1 MKQRSAILFILFLV
15 LPECTFAGKYTAD
28 FLSIGVSPRASGLGG
43 AFVAVSADGTAF
55 LWNPTGIVGASKEI
69 HAMAATQFGGVQNPL
84 GRLDHLGITLP
95 IYKAAIAFNYVRF
108 SVDDIPIYPELK
120 GENIAQRLRDPALR
134 PDGTPDGYL
143 SDTEEAY
150 IFTFVKDNQKMV
162 DLGWL
167 YSKFK
172 IDVPVG
178 LNLKILHTKI
188 GRYSA
193 SGMSL
198 DMGFQVRLG
207 LDDFFNSRKL
217 GKLVLGL
224 SWQNLTQSSLSW
236 STHHHDVMKRSL
248 GWGLSYMQPLPRY
261 NSHLLVV
268 IGKSFSRLPGFG
280 IEWNYR
286 NRMELRIGSREKHV
300 AFGAGFFFWRFHINY
315 ALETHELNASH
326 RLGLSYYFWPGFG
339 K

>member
-1 MKQRSAILFILFLV
+1 MKRKRVILFFLFLI
-15 LPECTFAGKYTAD
+15 LPEWVFAGKYTAD

-43 AFVAVSADGTAF
+43 AFVAVSSDGTAF
-55 LWNPTGIVGASKEI
+55 LWNPAGIAGVSKEI
-69 HAMAATQFGGVQNPL
+69 HAMAATQFGGFKNPL

-143 SDTEEAY
+143 SDAEEAY
-150 IFTFVKDNQKMV
+150 IFTFVKDNQKSL

-172 IDVPVG
+172 IDIPVG

-188 GRYSA
+188 GHYSA

-207 LDDFFNSRKL
+207 LNDFFDSRKL
-217 GKLVLGL
+217 GKLVLGFN
-224 SWQNLTQSSLSW
+224 WQNLTQSSLSW
-236 STHHHDVMKRSL
+236 STHHHDVLKHSL
-248 GWGLSYMQPLPRY
+248 GWGLSYLQSLPRY
-261 NSHLLVV
+261 HSQLLLVM
-268 IGKSFSRLPGFG
+268 GKSFFMPLGFG

-286 NRMELRIGSREKHV
+286 NRMSLRVGSHAKHV
-300 AFGAGFFFWRFHINY
+300 AFGAGFSFWRFQVNY

-326 RLGLSYYFWPGFG
+326 RLGLSYHF
-339 K
+339 